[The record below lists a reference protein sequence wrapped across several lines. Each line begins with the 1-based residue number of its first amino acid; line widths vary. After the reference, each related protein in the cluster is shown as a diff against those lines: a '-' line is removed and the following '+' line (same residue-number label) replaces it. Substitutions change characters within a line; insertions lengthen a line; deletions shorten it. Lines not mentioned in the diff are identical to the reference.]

1 MVDFIYYFWWN
12 GCGSMYLLYGIERY
26 LIDEEIKKIS
36 NNINELNISKYNLEE
51 TSLKDIIE
59 DACTISLFNEKKL
72 IIVENAYIFTGTINK
87 KLPSQDTKLLEDYF
101 NHINPDSDI
110 IFIVEKDKIDTRKKI
125 TSLMKEKGKII
136 ELNKIS
142 NLNNFVTEKFKPYKI
157 NNNVIK
163 IFLDRVGSHLDIIT
177 NEIEK
182 IKIYKGNDLE
192 VTETDINNLT
202 IKNVDMDIFKLI
214 DNILIRNKEQA
225 IECLEEMMK
234 YGEEPL
240 AIIIMLAN
248 QFRIMYQAKLLV
260 KKGYSEK
267 DIASSLEI
275 HEFRIKKALEKAR
288 IYNEEIILKNLEK
301 LADLDYNIKSG
312 NIDKNIGLELFL
324 LNL

>member
-1 MVDFIYYFWWN
+1 
-12 GCGSMYLLYGIERY
+12 MYLLYGIERY

-51 TSLKDIIE
+51 TLIKDIIE

-87 KLPSQDTKLLEDYF
+87 KLLSQDTKLLEEYF

-110 IFIVEKDKIDTRKKI
+110 IFVVEKDKIDTRKKI
-125 TSLMKEKGKII
+125 TSLMREKGKII
-136 ELNKIS
+136 EFNKVL
-142 NLNNFVTEKFKPYKI
+142 NLNNFIIDRFKPYKI
-157 NNNVIK
+157 SNNVIK
-163 IFLDRVGSHLDIIT
+163 IFLDRVGSHLDVIT

-182 IKIYKGNDLE
+182 IKIYKGTDQE
-192 VTETDINNLT
+192 VTEKDINDLT
-202 IKNVDMDIFKLI
+202 IKNIDMDIFKLI
-214 DNILIRNKEQA
+214 DNILLKNKEAA

-248 QFRIMYQAKLLV
+248 QFRIMYQAKILI
-260 KKGYSEK
+260 KKGYSER
-267 DIASSLEI
+267 DVASSLEL
-275 HEFRIKKALEKAR
+275 HEYRVKKALEKAR
-288 IYNEEIILKNLEK
+288 MYNENVILSNLEK